1 MSTPRPA
8 TYLARADNGASQEV
22 RIDIFR
28 GGVLEDRLNL
38 NSRVTLD
45 IETSLTEN
53 YLGGSAVEYDSVFKG
68 CKIEMQGQVD
78 GHGWSDF
85 IEQIRATSPPVMP
98 DVHIEVPSPTVVRT
112 RSGFWLLKGCGPTRR
127 YRTKSL
133 ALRAGDRRPGPS
145 RWKVVSP
152 FELVKNG
159 PNFELRAE
167 VEPA

>member
-1 MSTPRPA
+1 MSDRT
-8 TYLARADNGASQEV
+8 ASQEV
-22 RIDIFR
+22 RVDIFR
-28 GGVLEDRLNL
+28 DGVLKDRLNL
-38 NSRVTLD
+38 NSCVTLD

-53 YLGGSAVEYDSVFKG
+53 YLGGITVEYDSIFKG

-78 GHGWSDF
+78 GPGWSDF
-85 IEQIRATSPPVMP
+85 IEQIRAKSAPVMP
-98 DVHIEVPSPTVVRT
+98 EVHIEFPFPIVVRT

-127 YRTKSL
+127 YRTKAL
-133 ALRAGDRRPGPS
+133 ALRAGGRRPGPS